1 MKTKK
6 MLRYFSILLL
16 GLLTKPSFSF
26 STHSAVPIDTLDKA
40 KIDSS
45 LFNIKY
51 PELALDYAMKSNRLN
66 PYGFEVSLLVD
77 SICLTLTD
85 TVHCSFHMPNLGRVN
100 STFGWRGRRV
110 HSGIDLQLHWGDTV
124 NAAFDGVVRVS
135 KYGKGYGNYIIIRH
149 ENGLETLYAHLQK
162 RFVVKNDTVHAG
174 NLIGLGGS
182 TGRSTGAHLHFETR
196 FLGRP
201 IDPELFIDFQQNR
214 LKQQS
219 LFIHAET
226 FDVPRSK
233 RSKRMF

>member
-1 MKTKK
+1 MRCYFLILFIGLHHSSAWSSHT
-6 MLRYFSILLL
+6 FSIPKSDTITLKEL
-16 GLLTKPSFSF
+16 
-26 STHSAVPIDTLDKA
+26 DTLHS
-40 KIDSS
+40 IV
-45 LFNIKY
+45 KY
-51 PELALDYAMKSNRLN
+51 PELDIEYAMRSNQLN
-66 PYGFEVSLLVD
+66 PYGFEVSMLAD

-85 TVHCSFHMPNLGRVN
+85 TLHCSFQMPHFGKVN

-135 KYGKGYGNYIIIRH
+135 KYGRGYGNYIIIRH

-162 RFVVKNDTVHAG
+162 RFVFKNSYVEAG
-174 NLIGLGGS
+174 ELIGLGGS

-219 LFIHAET
+219 LFIHAKT

-233 RSKRMF
+233 KSKRMF

>member
-1 MKTKK
+1 
-6 MLRYFSILLL
+6 MLRYFLILLL

-26 STHSAVPIDTLDKA
+26 LTPSVNQSDTLHLAEK
-40 KIDSS
+40 DSS
-45 LFNIKY
+45 LFMIKY
-51 PELALDYAMKSNRLN
+51 PELELDYAMQSNQLN
-66 PYGFEVSLLVD
+66 PYGFEVSMLAD

-85 TVHCSFHMPNLGRVN
+85 TNHCSFQMPNLGRVN

-110 HSGIDLQLHWGDTV
+110 HSGIDIQLHWGDTV

-135 KYGKGYGNYIIIRH
+135 KYGRGYGNYIIIRH

-162 RFVVKNDTVHAG
+162 RFVAKNDTVHAG
-174 NLIGLGGS
+174 SLIGLGGS

-219 LFIHAET
+219 FFIHAKT

>member
-1 MKTKK
+1 MTNK
-6 MLRYFSILLL
+6 MLRYFLILLL

-26 STHSAVPIDTLDKA
+26 LTPSVNQSDTLHLAEK
-40 KIDSS
+40 DSS
-45 LFNIKY
+45 LFMIKY
-51 PELALDYAMKSNRLN
+51 PELELDYAMQSNQLN
-66 PYGFEVSLLVD
+66 PYGFEVSMLAD

-85 TVHCSFHMPNLGRVN
+85 TNHCSFQMPNLGRVN

-135 KYGKGYGNYIIIRH
+135 KYGRGYGNYIIIRH

-162 RFVVKNDTVHAG
+162 RFISKNDTVHAG
-174 NLIGLGGS
+174 SLIGLGGS

-219 LFIHAET
+219 LFIHAKT

-233 RSKRMF
+233 QSKRMF

>member
-1 MKTKK
+1 
-6 MLRYFSILLL
+6 MLRYFLILLL

-26 STHSAVPIDTLDKA
+26 LTPSVNQSDTLHLAEK
-40 KIDSS
+40 DSS
-45 LFNIKY
+45 LFMIKY
-51 PELALDYAMKSNRLN
+51 PELELDYAMQSNQLN
-66 PYGFEVSLLVD
+66 PYGFEVSMLAD

-85 TVHCSFHMPNLGRVN
+85 TNHCSFQMPNLGRVN

-135 KYGKGYGNYIIIRH
+135 KYGRGYGNYIIIRH

-162 RFVVKNDTVHAG
+162 RFISKNDTVHAG
-174 NLIGLGGS
+174 SLIGLGGS

-219 LFIHAET
+219 LFIHAKT

>member
-1 MKTKK
+1 
-6 MLRYFSILLL
+6 MLRYFLILLL

-26 STHSAVPIDTLDKA
+26 LTPSVNQSDTLHLAEK
-40 KIDSS
+40 DSS
-45 LFNIKY
+45 LFMIKY
-51 PELALDYAMKSNRLN
+51 PELELDYAMQSNQLN
-66 PYGFEVSLLVD
+66 PYGFEVSMLAD

-85 TVHCSFHMPNLGRVN
+85 TNHCSFQMPNLGRVN

-135 KYGKGYGNYIIIRH
+135 KYGRGYGNYIIIRH

-162 RFVVKNDTVHAG
+162 RFISKNDTVHAG
-174 NLIGLGGS
+174 SLIGLGGS

-219 LFIHAET
+219 LFIHAKT

-233 RSKRMF
+233 KSKRMF

>member
-1 MKTKK
+1 MTNK
-6 MLRYFSILLL
+6 MLRYFLILLL

-26 STHSAVPIDTLDKA
+26 LTPCVDQSDTLDLAEK
-40 KIDSS
+40 DSS
-45 LFNIKY
+45 LFMIKY
-51 PELALDYAMKSNRLN
+51 PELELDYAMQSNQLN
-66 PYGFEVSLLVD
+66 PYGFEVSMLAD

-85 TVHCSFHMPNLGRVN
+85 TNHCSFQMPNLGRVN

-135 KYGKGYGNYIIIRH
+135 KYGRGYGNYIIIRH
-149 ENGLETLYAHLQK
+149 ENGLATLYAHLQK
-162 RFVVKNDTVHAG
+162 RFVAKNDTVHAG
-174 NLIGLGGS
+174 GLIGLGGS

-219 LFIHAET
+219 LFIHAKT

>member
-1 MKTKK
+1 MTTKK
-6 MLRYFSILLL
+6 MLRYFLILLL

-26 STHSAVPIDTLDKA
+26 PAHSASPSDTLDEA
-40 KIDSS
+40 KSDSS
-45 LFNIKY
+45 LFTIKY
-51 PELALDYAMKSNRLN
+51 PELALDYAMKSNQLN
-66 PYGFEVSLLVD
+66 PYGFEVSTLVD
-77 SICLTLTD
+77 SICLTLMD
-85 TVHCSFHMPNLGRVN
+85 TIHCSFHMPNPGKVN

-124 NAAFDGVVRVS
+124 NAAFNGVVRVS
-135 KYGKGYGNYIIIRH
+135 KYGRGYGNYIIIRH
-149 ENGLETLYAHLQK
+149 DNGLETLYAHLQK
-162 RFVVKNDTVHAG
+162 RFVVKNDAVHAG
-174 NLIGLGGS
+174 TLIGLGGS

-219 LFIHAET
+219 LIIHAET

>member
-1 MKTKK
+1 MTNK
-6 MLRYFSILLL
+6 MLRYFLILLL

-26 STHSAVPIDTLDKA
+26 LTPSVNQSDTLHLAEK
-40 KIDSS
+40 DSS
-45 LFNIKY
+45 LFMIKY
-51 PELALDYAMKSNRLN
+51 PELELDYAMQSNQLN
-66 PYGFEVSLLVD
+66 PYGFEVSMLAD

-85 TVHCSFHMPNLGRVN
+85 TNHCSFQMPNLGRVN

-135 KYGKGYGNYIIIRH
+135 KYGRGYGNYIIIRH

-162 RFVVKNDTVHAG
+162 RFISKNDTVHAG
-174 NLIGLGGS
+174 SLIGLGGS

-219 LFIHAET
+219 LFIHAKT